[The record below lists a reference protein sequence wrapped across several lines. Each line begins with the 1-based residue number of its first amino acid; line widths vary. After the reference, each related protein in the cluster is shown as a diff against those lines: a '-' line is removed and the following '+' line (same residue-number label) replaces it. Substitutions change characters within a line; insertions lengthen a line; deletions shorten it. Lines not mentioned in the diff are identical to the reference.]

1 MIQHGS
7 SNGARDQVH
16 RAELRTWELVSL
28 PDCHRPIIMKW
39 VFKLKKGEL
48 GAVIKHKAK
57 LVAHGFV

>member
-1 MIQHGS
+1 MAS
-7 SNGARDQVH
+7 SDGARDQG
-16 RAELRTWELVSL
+16 RGAELHPRAGATARWPSAITL
-28 PDCHRPIIMKW
+28 KW